1 MPTVLTTMECFSKKR
16 TAMIQISICRE
27 FQCSILLPPQ
37 GRSCPRPPSDGH
49 EWKWPQLWSTR
60 CTTSTAHFPPSESVS
75 HLGDP
80 FTQRSFSRV
89 ASVTRFATPGRS
101 PRPRP
106 PMSRRFSEP
115 LHSLW
120 NKRKPSI
127 QWGGPYPNNT
137 RCCTTSQEA
146 SYVTSVLGLTGE
158 RKDANISSVERL
170 EISCC
175 QDG

>member
-1 MPTVLTTMECFSKKR
+1 MSSSAQYCSLLKDAVVRAHHQTATIGSDLSSDPPAAQQAPLTF
-16 TAMIQISICRE
+16 
-27 FQCSILLPPQ
+27 P
-37 GRSCPRPPSDGH
+37 
-49 EWKWPQLWSTR
+49 LW
-60 CTTSTAHFPPSESVS
+60 VS

-80 FTQRSFSRV
+80 FTQRSFSGV
-89 ASVTRFATPGRS
+89 ASVTRFATPGR
-101 PRPRP
+101 RPRP

-115 LHSLW
+115 LHSLR

-137 RCCTTSQEA
+137 CRCTTSQEA

-158 RKDANISSVERL
+158 RKDANISSVVRL
-170 EISCC
+170 EVSCC

>member
-1 MPTVLTTMECFSKKR
+1 MECFSKKR
-16 TAMIQISICRE
+16 TAMIQISICCE
-27 FQCSILLPPQ
+27 FQCSILLPSQ
-37 GRSCPRPPSDGH
+37 GRSCPRPPSRRRRLEVTSALIH
-49 EWKWPQLWSTR
+49 PLHNKHRSLSPLW
-60 CTTSTAHFPPSESVS
+60 VS

-89 ASVTRFATPGRS
+89 ASVTRFATPGR
-101 PRPRP
+101 RPRP

-127 QWGGPYPNNT
+127 QWGDPYPNNT
-137 RCCTTSQEA
+137 CRCTTSQEA
-146 SYVTSVLGLTGE
+146 SCVTSVLGLTGE
-158 RKDANISSVERL
+158 RKDANISSVVRL